1 MSVMATKKVF
11 SFLLLVKVA
20 ANIISGTIYT
30 LYFPSLCNT
39 KQFAIY
45 EILEPILHY
54 LKCTTDSI
62 FWSFESSAVWP
73 WKGRYTKKCNVSHT
87 SLCSRTCKQRWRGK
101 IFSVEKFKIEWY
113 ACGHIWTGRNCHVE
127 KSQGLKS
134 NTLLWRNSRLVTR
147 RIFLCGGITNRP
159 NFKLSFTPI
168 SFQCVLPKTFKRLT
182 QHIHIFGD
190 NAQEANVYSDSGANL
205 YRSYKLIRLF
215 QV

>member
-1 MSVMATKKVF
+1 M
-11 SFLLLVKVA
+11 A

-39 KQFAIY
+39 KQLAIY
-45 EILEPILHY
+45 DILEPILHY
-54 LKCTTDSI
+54 LKCITESI
-62 FWSFESSAVWP
+62 FWSFESSAVWR

-147 RIFLCGGITNRP
+147 RIFLCGGI
-159 NFKLSFTPI
+159 KIDQI
-168 SFQCVLPKTFKRLT
+168 SSYHSLQYHFSVFCQNHLLG
-182 QHIHIFGD
+182 QQIHIFGD
-190 NAQEANVYSDSGANL
+190 NAQQANV
-205 YRSYKLIRLF
+205 
-215 QV
+215 